1 MCLSIEERFGNEL
14 RATLTHR
21 YGRVPSAAFVANRF
35 NQLTTARNG
44 VSGESARRWIR
55 GVSIPRH
62 VHLAVLLNWLGL
74 DFQGIFDGELRSKT
88 ERTTPSFVTQFSA
101 LGPEVQERLLALVD
115 SSFGIVASQGY
126 AVKLRSA

>member
-1 MCLSIEERFGNEL
+1 
-14 RATLTHR
+14 
-21 YGRVPSAAFVANRF
+21 
-35 NQLTTARNG
+35 
-44 VSGESARRWIR
+44 
-55 GVSIPRH
+55 
-62 VHLAVLLNWLGL
+62 VLLNWLGL